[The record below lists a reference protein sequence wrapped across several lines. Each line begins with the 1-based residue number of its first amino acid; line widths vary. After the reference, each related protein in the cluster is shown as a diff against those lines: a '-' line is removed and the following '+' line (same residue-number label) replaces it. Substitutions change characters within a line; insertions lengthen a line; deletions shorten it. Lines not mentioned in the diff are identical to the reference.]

1 MSTSRMP
8 LALRALR
15 NILWIMVVLGG
26 LGIVLGLVGFS
37 VMTEE
42 EIHREA
48 GVGRSAAI
56 ALMLPSAVILLIE
69 AYVAASLSRGGRAQ
83 RWCVR
88 VLAVLTLLPGLLGL
102 LFLDVTG
109 LFEIAVGLL
118 YLALNESRSARSW
131 YRSRATAA
139 APEAVP
145 PGTAADAASPAG
157 GPPVP
162 DASGPTP

>member
-15 NILWIMVVLGG
+15 NILWIMVVFGTM
-26 LGIVLGLVGFS
+26 GLVLSMIGFS

-42 EIHREA
+42 EIHQET
-48 GVGRSAAI
+48 GMGRSASI
-56 ALMLPSAVILLIE
+56 ALMLPTVVMLLVK

-88 VLAVLTLLPGLLGL
+88 VLTASYLLPGLVL
-102 LFLDVTG
+102 LLVLDVTG

-118 YLALNESRSARSW
+118 YLALNESRSARNW

-139 APEAVP
+139 APEAAP
-145 PGTAADAASPAG
+145 PGPATDTASSG
-157 GPPVP
+157 GGLPVP
-162 DASGPTP
+162 DASAPTP